1 MFSLAFTK
9 LKKIINYR
17 ESLLIDWNKFRL
29 LSQILMNKGI
39 LVHPDNYERLT
50 ISTAHTQADD
60 RTDNC
65 DTSTKPLEN

>member
-29 LSQILMNKGI
+29 LSQILMNKESWCI
-39 LVHPDNYERLT
+39 LITMSV
-50 ISTAHTQADD
+50 
-60 RTDNC
+60 
-65 DTSTKPLEN
+65 